1 PDGCNRRD
9 VADEIKTKIVVEG
22 RVPRIRRRS
31 LKQGITVGP
40 RSYYRFGRDIACR
53 ARPVLNDELL
63 AEPFRQPLRDE
74 PCTGVEG
81 AANGIADEN
90 TDRARG
96 GGLRRGERGGGREG
110 GQPRSQKKKLG
121 GGGVSGF

>member
-1 PDGCNRRD
+1 CGEESKTESGEEGGVPGSRR
-9 VADEIKTKIVVEG
+9 G
-22 RVPRIRRRS
+22 S
-31 LKQGITVGP
+31 LKQVITVGP
-40 RSYYRFGRDIACR
+40 PSYYRFGRDIACR

-90 TDRARG
+90 THRARRV
-96 GGLRRGERGGGREG
+96 GLRPRDQRDGRQRGSTRCHMH
-110 GQPRSQKKKLG
+110 KLPARQAHCPL
-121 GGGVSGF
+121 